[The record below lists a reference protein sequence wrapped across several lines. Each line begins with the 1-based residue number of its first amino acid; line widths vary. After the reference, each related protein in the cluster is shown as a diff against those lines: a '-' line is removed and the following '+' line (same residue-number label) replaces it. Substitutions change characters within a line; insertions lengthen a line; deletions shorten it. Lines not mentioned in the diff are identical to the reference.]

1 IRMKQ
6 ITKRLETSLT
16 TLLTR
21 KSFESITISELAY
34 NAKVSRRT
42 FYLYFKDKHEFILF
56 IVDRHLQK

>member
-1 IRMKQ
+1 MKQ

-34 NAKVSRRT
+34 NTKVSRRT
-42 FYLYFKDKHEFILF
+42 FYLYFKDKHEFIY
-56 IVDRHLQK
+56 R

>member
-1 IRMKQ
+1 MKQ

-42 FYLYFKDKHEFILF
+42 FYLYFKDKHEFIY
-56 IVDRHLQK
+56 R